1 MLQELG
7 QPRGAA
13 PFAGVLLHGRGI
25 GPQGKVDLAARLGHL
40 NGIRWIVP
48 GSNVGSWYP
57 NRFWD
62 PIESNEPF
70 LSEAVD
76 RCEEALEEAGENGRV
91 PPERLTV
98 VGFSQGACIALE
110 FALRHPG
117 RCGTLIVFTGG
128 LMGTPGTHP
137 KLPAPSL
144 KGLRVLITGSDE
156 DEWIP
161 ETSTEET
168 ARVLESLGAQ
178 VTLRIYKGRKHVVCD
193 EELAEAQALLGVT
206 QSQS

>member
-1 MLQELG
+1 MFQEVG

-62 PIESNEPF
+62 PIEANEPF
-70 LSEAVD
+70 LTEAVET
-76 RCEEALEEAGENGRV
+76 CEEALEEASENGRL
-91 PPERLTV
+91 PPERLAV

-110 FALRHPG
+110 YALRHPG

-128 LMGTPGTHP
+128 LMGSPGTNP

-144 KGLRVLITGSDE
+144 KGLRVLLTGSDV

-161 ETSTEET
+161 EQSTRET
-168 ARVLESLGAQ
+168 ARVLENLGAR
-178 VTLRIYKGRKHVVCD
+178 VTLRIYPGRTHVVCD
-193 EELAEAQALLGVT
+193 EELAEAQALLGTT